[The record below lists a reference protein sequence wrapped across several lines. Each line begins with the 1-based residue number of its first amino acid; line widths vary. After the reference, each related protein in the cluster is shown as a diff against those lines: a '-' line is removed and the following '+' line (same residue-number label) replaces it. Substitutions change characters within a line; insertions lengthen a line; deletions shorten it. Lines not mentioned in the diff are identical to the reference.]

1 MKFTNLQI
9 YSLTNSFNEAFAGF
23 DKYIPVKAN
32 FTLQKNAGVLA
43 AAAQEVEK
51 SRLEVA
57 QHYGTLNEE
66 AGRYDI
72 PADKIVEVQTELD
85 NLFAIE
91 QDLPIKTLSI
101 EAFGNVE
108 LTPAQMQAIM
118 FMIDEEE

>member
-1 MKFTNLQI
+1 MKLTNLQI
-9 YSLTNSFNEAFAGF
+9 YSLANNFNEAFANF
-23 DKYIPVKAN
+23 DKYIPIKAN
-32 FTLQKNAGVLA
+32 FTLQKNAQVLA

-72 PADKIVEVQTELD
+72 PADKIVEAQTELD

-108 LTPAQMQAIM
+108 FTPAQMQAIM

>member
-9 YSLTNSFNEAFAGF
+9 YSLINSFNEAFAGF

-32 FTLQKNAGVLA
+32 FILQKNAGVLA

-72 PADKIVEVQTELD
+72 PADKIVEAQTELD

-101 EAFGNVE
+101 ETFGNVE
-108 LTPAQMQAIM
+108 FTPAQMQSIM
-118 FMIDEEE
+118 FMIDEEA